1 MPQLTAN
8 KLVTNV
14 YDALKQLPG
23 VMEQN
28 GVLTLAG
35 AGSINIILNGKPTSM
50 NYEQLVTLLKGMPA
64 SRVERAEVMYNTPR
78 NIMCAV
84 QQSM

>member
-1 MPQLTAN
+1 
-8 KLVTNV
+8 
-14 YDALKQLPG
+14 
-23 VMEQN
+23 MEQN

-64 SRVERAEVMYNTPR
+64 SRVERWK
-78 NIMCAV
+78 
-84 QQSM
+84 